1 MSEADERKRDRS
13 LDEEDVRQEKEK
25 QLRAK
30 SPEAPLPAG
39 ITYDAWINADDMLT
53 AAKTPLTD
61 TKKTPQPI
69 RLLERCK
76 EMGIDGSPPQSQSLQ
91 KLYGLFVELEARV
104 STQEKEL
111 SNLQNLV
118 SEKDD
123 EIFKLRKDNAFL
135 QKQISDV
142 RVDALSASMP
152 PTTNLPEELAVTSEG
167 LAKAEAVI
175 ESLTK
180 EVSDLTEKRGNL
192 DEKYKWHIRR
202 LHLEEDR
209 LTQYSMRDS
218 IKISGVPYKA
228 GEDTNELV
236 CRIAYSLGI
245 SINEHDISV
254 SHRTGKRQG
263 VTPRPIVCKFTRRA
277 TKHAILQNKHLARNI
292 KTDDDG
298 NIVKLYI
305 DEHLTPLR
313 GRVCKWLRSKKVLFT
328 TRDGKIFITPDN
340 SDKIIID
347 FPEDWEHL
355 DMSISE
361 KEEIGI
367 CPKW

>member
-25 QLRAK
+25 QLREK
-30 SPEAPLPAG
+30 SPEAPLKPAG
-39 ITYDAWINADDMLT
+39 IAYDAWINADDMQM

-61 TKKTPQPI
+61 TKKTAQPI

-104 STQEKEL
+104 CTQEKEL

-123 EIFKLRKDNAFL
+123 VIFKLRKDNVFL

-192 DEKYKWHIRR
+192 DEKYKWHIDKN
-202 LHLEEDR
+202 LW
-209 LTQYSMRDS
+209 S
-218 IKISGVPYKA
+218 
-228 GEDTNELV
+228 
-236 CRIAYSLGI
+236 
-245 SINEHDISV
+245 SV
-254 SHRTGKRQG
+254 QSR
-263 VTPRPIVCKFTRRA
+263 
-277 TKHAILQNKHLARNI
+277 
-292 KTDDDG
+292 
-298 NIVKLYI
+298 
-305 DEHLTPLR
+305 
-313 GRVCKWLRSKKVLFT
+313 
-328 TRDGKIFITPDN
+328 
-340 SDKIIID
+340 
-347 FPEDWEHL
+347 
-355 DMSISE
+355 
-361 KEEIGI
+361 
-367 CPKW
+367 